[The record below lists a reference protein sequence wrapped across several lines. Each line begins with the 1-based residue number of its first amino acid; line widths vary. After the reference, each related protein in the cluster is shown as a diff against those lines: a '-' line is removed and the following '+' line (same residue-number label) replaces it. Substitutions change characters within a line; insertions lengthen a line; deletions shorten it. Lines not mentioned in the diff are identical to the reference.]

1 MRRRLA
7 GVILLLAAAASS
19 AWGDSP
25 PGVPQDNV
33 TLRQSVSNYLK
44 PTPSDNSWVDRT
56 HAYLSRNTVDT
67 VQWFD
72 DFFGDTTREPTA
84 PAESTVRWRNN
95 FRFGTDRAFTY
106 RTDLRANIRLA
117 QLSRKL
123 RIVFSAETFEDA
135 LGINRDATAVQG
147 LPTSGVLQQ
156 SSTEIRYE
164 LLHKGRSEADIGAGV
179 LVKLPFVFFTRA
191 RYRYALPL
199 GDNTLLRFSPN
210 VFWRTRDGLG
220 ESTAI
225 DLEHSLPGNY
235 LLRWANS
242 ETATEAT
249 HGMEWNS
256 EPGVLH
262 ALGRGKATTF
272 AVGMSGFTRPAAI
285 VSTYY
290 VLARYRQAI
299 LREWLFAEV
308 EPIQSWMRGPTGG
321 YSPVSAVT
329 FRFEVFIK
337 GSGQE
342 KAPVR

>member
-7 GVILLLAAAASS
+7 GVILLLAAAASP
-19 AWGDSP
+19 AWADSP
-25 PGVPQDNV
+25 PGGLQDNA
-33 TLRQSVSNYLK
+33 TLTQAVSNYLA
-44 PTPSDNSWVDRT
+44 PAAADNSWVDRT
-56 HAYLSRNTVDT
+56 HAYLSRNTLDT

-72 DFFGDTTREPTA
+72 DFFGDKTREPAA

-95 FRFGTDRAFTY
+95 FRFGTDRVFTY

-135 LGINRDATAVQG
+135 LGINRDATATQG
-147 LPTSGVLQQ
+147 VPTGTALQQ

-164 LLHKGRSEADIGAGV
+164 LLHHGRSEADIGTGV

-210 VFWRTRDGLG
+210 LFWRTRDGLG

-225 DLEHSLPGNY
+225 DLEHQLSGAY

-242 ETATEAT
+242 ETATEKT
-249 HGMEWNS
+249 NGMEWNS
-256 EPGVLH
+256 EPGLLH
-262 ALGRGKATTF
+262 ALGKDKAVTY
-272 AVGMSGFTRPAAI
+272 AVGISGATRPAAVI
-285 VSTYY
+285 GTYY
-290 VLARYRQAI
+290 ALVRYRQGI
-299 LREWLFAEV
+299 LRDWLFVEV
-308 EPIQSWMRGPTGG
+308 EPIQSWLRGPTGG

-337 GSGQE
+337 GIAGE
-342 KAPVR
+342 KAPAR